1 MAKILQK
8 DNKIL
13 RAKSVEIDPK
23 SIGGTKIKKL
33 LAEMITILDAC
44 PDGAALAAPQ
54 IGVNWRIF
62 VVSKKIFTDQN
73 DQPDPK
79 AKDIIFINPRLVKI
93 SKKKKKL
100 EEGCLSVR
108 GVFGE
113 IDRAEKATVEA
124 YYEFGQ
130 KFSYTGAGLMAQIF
144 QHELDHLDGVL
155 FIDKAKNL
163 AQVDLLN

>member
-1 MAKILQK
+1 
-8 DNKIL
+8 
-13 RAKSVEIDPK
+13 
-23 SIGGTKIKKL
+23 
-33 LAEMITILDAC
+33 LANFC
-44 PDGAALAAPQ
+44 SFQ
-54 IGVNWRIF
+54 
-62 VVSKKIFTDQN
+62 KIFTDQN

-124 YYEFGQ
+124 YNEFGQ